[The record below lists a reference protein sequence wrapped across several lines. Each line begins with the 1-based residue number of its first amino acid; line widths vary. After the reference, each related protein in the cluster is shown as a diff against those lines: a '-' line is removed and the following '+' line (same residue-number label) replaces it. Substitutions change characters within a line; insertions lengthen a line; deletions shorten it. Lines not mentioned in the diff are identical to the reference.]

1 MLPLKPRP
9 KPEKIEATMPTH
21 YFYGTILTAE
31 AVASNNRGDN
41 IGNTTTLQKVFV
53 GDDLH
58 TSVSAEAIRFAL
70 RYRFQLQG
78 EPVDRSFNVETGA
91 TRYRKDGNVPSWD
104 RDEPYIDDD
113 LMGFMDAKAAQQE
126 QESEGSTDEAEF
138 PESDT
143 KTESRSESESGG
155 KKTAKPG
162 KKGKKPGSTAK
173 RTSPLAVGRAI
184 SLRPYRGEI
193 SFNTTSR
200 EKVKGGLSL
209 YAAEMHTT
217 EYQYSF
223 GLNLGDVVA
232 KANIRHLIDAIVDPP
247 QVAGNHS
254 RFAYDFSPA
263 SVIFRITSCHSS
275 RIQNCFDHDEETRG
289 YSIGRLIHRIE
300 AGDLPA
306 SELIAGGLLAKT
318 EWGAKLKSLGVSVRD
333 GVLASAT
340 EAKARIARLGGDF
353 AAVEG
358 KGGAG

>member
-1 MLPLKPRP
+1 
-9 KPEKIEATMPTH
+9 MPTH
-21 YFYGTILTAE
+21 YLYGTVLTAE
-31 AVASNNRGDN
+31 AVAANNRGDN

-78 EPVDRSFNVETGA
+78 HPVDRSFDVKTGA
-91 TRYRKDGNVPSWD
+91 TRYRKEGNVPSWNLD
-104 RDEPYIDDD
+104 DPYIDDD
-113 LMGFMDAKAAQQE
+113 LMGFMDAKAAQRE
-126 QESEGSTDEAEF
+126 QESEGSTDGAEA
-138 PESDT
+138 PDT
-143 KTESRSESESGG
+143 DAPADQRTESEGG
-155 KKTAKPG
+155 KKGARPG
-162 KKGKKPGSTAK
+162 KKAGTAKKQVTITK

-200 EKVKGGLSL
+200 EKKKGDLSL

-223 GLNLGDVVA
+223 GLNLGDVVV
-232 KANIRHLIDAIVDPP
+232 KDNIGHLIDAIVDPP

-263 SVIFRITSCHSS
+263 SIILRITSCHSS

-289 YSIGRLIHRIE
+289 YSISRLIHRIE

-306 SELIAGGLLAKT
+306 NELIAGGLLSKT
-318 EWGAKLKSLGVSVRD
+318 ESGAMLKSLGVSIQD
-333 GVLASAT
+333 GVLASAR
-340 EAKARIARLGGDF
+340 EAKTKIARLGEEYRVVGG
-353 AAVEG
+353 EG
-358 KGGAG
+358 RAG